1 MFLKKKQTNAAKPD
15 SESGTKTGRGGKGSR
30 KDSRQE
36 RRRRE
41 SAKDIL
47 WYESLLESGI
57 CILGGGLYSLMLKL
71 SDINYHMGGEAHQR
85 GVLENYARF
94 FNKLGV
100 GEELTV
106 MIANRRI
113 DRQELVGRVLFPE
126 PRDGDALSVYRG
138 DHNRIVEAMLG
149 DREYTIVSEK
159 YLLINVPAN
168 DLEEAT
174 DRLARLEASVV
185 SDLRQLLSCRA
196 DRLDGVERI
205 EFVREWTRGV
215 YAKGFDFAAMAL
227 SGATTK
233 DELAPNGVDRRN
245 KSRMILHGDGEEI
258 HTQVLMLRNYP
269 AYLTDGLF
277 ARLSEIGADLVI
289 SFNIE
294 PLDRAEAMKLVRA
307 RIGDLKMER
316 TGARKRARKAGL
328 DPDVDL
334 PERLMEGLEETAEL
348 REAMHKDGQRL
359 FSTMLLVLVRG
370 SSKDEL
376 AERVRLVTRAASG
389 EQCQLSGMWGFQ
401 EAGLNQVLFGGHRVP
416 VRRSLTTA
424 GVATQVPFASQE
436 ILDPKGVF
444 YGLNGRT
451 GNPIVVDRR
460 SKRNGNKFTVG
471 TSGSGKSHLEK
482 WEIGEVLLG
491 YPKDELIII
500 DPEQEYRALGEAWG
514 ATIIEVHAA
523 SEQTINPFDVEMV
536 NLEGK
541 PLRLKT
547 EALLGMLEVL
557 LGGDDGLSGEVR
569 SVLDRCISSL
579 YTRWELTRSTIMPTF
594 VDLYHELKAQPEPA
608 AAAIAMKLELYSVGT
623 FSGFAHQTNVD
634 VSNRFII
641 YDTSRLGHALANF
654 GLMVVL
660 DSIWQRV
667 QRNYGRGIRSWL
679 WVDEFASMFTNE
691 HAMNQFMEFFQ
702 RFRKYGGMATGILQS
717 VTRLLEVE
725 EAVQMLNNA
734 EILVLMGQS
743 DADAMALEELLRLS
757 DQEIRAFKGVE
768 PGCGLIRI
776 GSTSFPLNARKP
788 QDGPLAELF
797 DTSFKDHDG

>member
-1 MFLKKKQTNAAKPD
+1 MFLGKKPKNDPKPDGDVPAKKFGGKKQPKENWQQRRQRA
-15 SESGTKTGRGGKGSR
+15 SS
-30 KDSRQE
+30 KDV
-36 RRRRE
+36 
-41 SAKDIL
+41 L

-57 CILGGGLYSLMLKL
+57 CILGGGMYSLMLKL

-126 PRDGDALSVYRG
+126 PRDGDALTAYRG
-138 DHNRIVEAMLG
+138 DHNRVVETMLG
-149 DREYTIVSEK
+149 DRDFMIVSEK
-159 YLLINVPAN
+159 FLLLSVPAG

-174 DRLARLEASVV
+174 ARLERLEASVMA
-185 SDLRQLLSCRA
+185 DLLQLLSCRA
-196 DRLDGVERI
+196 ERLGGVARV

-215 YAKGFDFAAMAL
+215 FAKGFDFDALEL

-233 DELAPNGVDRRN
+233 DELAPQGVDRRS
-245 KSRMILHGDGEEI
+245 KSRIVLHGDSEEI
-258 HTQVLMLRNYP
+258 WTQVLMLRNYP
-269 AYLTDGLF
+269 SYLTDGLF
-277 ARLSEIGADLVI
+277 ARISEIAADLVI

-294 PLDRAEAMKLVRA
+294 PMDRAEAMKLVRA
-307 RIGDLKMER
+307 RIGDLNMER
-316 TGARKRARKAGL
+316 TGARKRARKADL

-334 PERLMEGLEETAEL
+334 PERLVEGLEETAEL
-348 REAMHKDGQRL
+348 RDALHKDGQRL
-359 FSTMLLVLVRG
+359 FSTTLLVLVRG
-370 SSKDEL
+370 SSKEEL

-436 ILDPKGVF
+436 ILDPEGVF

-460 SKRNGNKFTVG
+460 RKRNGNKFTVG

-482 WEIGEVLLG
+482 WEICEVLIG
-491 YPKDELIII
+491 YPHDELIII

-514 ATIIEVHAA
+514 ATIVEVHAA
-523 SEQTINPFDVEMV
+523 SEQTINPFDVEMT

-557 LGGDDGLSGEVR
+557 LGGEDGLSGEVR
-569 SVLDRCISSL
+569 SVLDRCVSNL
-579 YTRWELTRSTIMPTF
+579 YTRWEQTRSEVMPTF
-594 VDLYHELKAQPEPA
+594 VDLYHELQQQPEA
-608 AAAIAMKLELYSVGT
+608 AAAAAAMKLELFSVGS
-623 FSGFAHQTNVD
+623 FSGFAQQTNVD
-634 VSNRFII
+634 VSNRFVI
-641 YDTSRLGHALANF
+641 YDTSRLGHALQNF

-679 WVDEFASMFTNE
+679 WVDEFASMFTNR

-743 DADAMALEELLRLS
+743 DADARALEELLDLS

-768 PGCGLIRI
+768 PGCGLIRV

-788 QDGPLAELF
+788 QNGVLAALF
-797 DTSFKDHDG
+797 DTSFKDGGRG

>member
-1 MFLKKKQTNAAKPD
+1 MFLGKKQKNDPKQAGDTPAPEK
-15 SESGTKTGRGGKGSR
+15 KSR
-30 KDSRQE
+30 KTTKKSRQ
-36 RRRRE
+36 RRRHKT
-41 SAKDIL
+41 STKDIL
-47 WYESLLESGI
+47 WYESMLESGI
-57 CILGGGLYSLMLKL
+57 CVLGGGSYSLMLKL

-113 DRQELVGRVLFPE
+113 DRQDLVGRVLFPE
-126 PRDGDALSVYRG
+126 PRDGDALTAFRA
-138 DHNRIVEAMLG
+138 DHNRVVETMLG
-149 DREYTIVSEK
+149 DRDFMIVSEK
-159 YLLINVPAN
+159 YLLLTVPAV
-168 DLEEAT
+168 DLQEARA
-174 DRLARLEASVV
+174 RLERLEASVV
-185 SDLRQLLSCRA
+185 SDLLQLLSCRA
-196 DRLDGVERI
+196 ERLDGVARI

-215 YAKGFDFAAMAL
+215 FVKGFDFRALGL

-233 DELAPNGVDRRN
+233 DELAPQGVDRRS
-245 KSRMILHGDGEEI
+245 KSRMVLHGDTEEI
-258 HTQVLMLRNYP
+258 HVQVLMLRNYP

-277 ARLSEIGADLVI
+277 ARISEIAADLVI

-294 PLDRAEAMKLVRA
+294 PLDRSEAMKLVGDSS
-307 RIGDLKMER
+307 GDLKMER

-334 PERLMEGLEETAEL
+334 PERLVEGLEETAEL
-348 REAMHKDGQRL
+348 KSVLKDGQRL
-359 FSTMLLVLVRG
+359 FSTTLLVLVRG
-370 SSKDEL
+370 SSKEEL
-376 AERVRLVTRAASG
+376 ADRVRLVTRAASG
-389 EQCQLSGMWGFQ
+389 EQCQMSGMWGFQ

-416 VRRSLTTA
+416 ARRSLTTA

-436 ILDPKGVF
+436 ILDPEGVF
-444 YGLNGRT
+444 YGLNDRT

-460 SKRNGNKFTVG
+460 RKRNGNKFTVG

-482 WEIGEVLLG
+482 WEICEVLIG
-491 YPKDELIII
+491 YPHDELIII

-514 ATIIEVHAA
+514 ASIVEVHAA

-557 LGGDDGLSGEVR
+557 LGGDDGLTGEAR
-569 SVLDRCISSL
+569 SVLDRCVSNL
-579 YTRWELTRSTIMPTF
+579 YSRWEQTRSPVMPTF
-594 VDLYHELKAQPEPA
+594 VDLYHELRTQPEPVA
-608 AAAIAMKLELYSVGT
+608 NTAAMKLELYSTGS
-623 FSGFAHQTNVD
+623 FSGFAQQTNVD
-634 VSNRFII
+634 VSNRFVI
-641 YDTSRLGHALANF
+641 YDTSKLGHALQNF

-679 WVDEFASMFTNE
+679 WVDEFASMFTNR
-691 HAMNQFMEFFQ
+691 HAMHQFMEFFQ

-717 VTRLLEVE
+717 VTRLLEVD

-743 DADAMALEELLRLS
+743 DADARALEELLGLS
-757 DQEIRAFKGVE
+757 DQEVRAFKAVE
-768 PGCGLIRI
+768 PGCGLIRV

-788 QDGPLAELF
+788 QDGVLAALF
-797 DTSFKDHDG
+797 DTSFKDGHG